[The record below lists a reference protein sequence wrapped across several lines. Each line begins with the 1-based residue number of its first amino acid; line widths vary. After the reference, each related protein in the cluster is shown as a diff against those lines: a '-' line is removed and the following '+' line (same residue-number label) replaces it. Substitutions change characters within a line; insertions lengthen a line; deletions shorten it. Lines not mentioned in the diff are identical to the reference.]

1 MQTAWSAHELRCFS
15 LVIQGIFQ
23 FQYEHPD
30 IPFLVQKNKSLVQRN
45 SKSPSV
51 NLEQAPQFTEREEQL
66 CFPVYGLHP
75 ALSGRIWFT
84 AIW

>member
-51 NLEQAPQFTEREEQL
+51 NLEQALQFTEREEQL
-66 CFPVYGLHP
+66 CFPV
-75 ALSGRIWFT
+75 
-84 AIW
+84 